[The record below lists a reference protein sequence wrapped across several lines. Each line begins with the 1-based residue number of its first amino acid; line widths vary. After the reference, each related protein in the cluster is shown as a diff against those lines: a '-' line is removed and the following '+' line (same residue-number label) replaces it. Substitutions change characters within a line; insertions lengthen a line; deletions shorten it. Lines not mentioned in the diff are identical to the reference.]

1 MWNQYYGII
10 KVANSAL
17 ESLDSY
23 AANATTDAQKTT
35 NRSYQG
41 EVKFLRAY
49 AYYRLVQAFGPVTI
63 LRDNTQTNLTRS
75 TVAAVNRYM
84 LEDLNYAI
92 QNCPK
97 VRPNEM
103 AHIGAV
109 SAYSA
114 EALAAKV
121 YLNMGQ
127 YDKVEELTDDI
138 INSQKFEL
146 YGDFYQLFKI
156 PGKLCD
162 ESLFECQCT
171 DFGQGS
177 GELVDV
183 DQWFNFQGPS
193 ISGLSSQGQQ
203 ISSSGW
209 GFMGYTDE
217 FRQWAENRG
226 EQVRATTTFLV
237 GGTTTPSGDQV
248 KKQTNPLRT
257 NCWNGKAYTLL
268 AGYTLLFAITE
279 LLSLT
284 MIFTKQ
290 PLHVLTVTYG
300 VVAGVLAFLGARS
313 LYKKRQKNRISP
325 ELVVAGILILIQ
337 LIVVV
342 LYAHMDED
350 DAFYVGTATTAVE
363 TDSLYAYNPYTGAAY
378 NVLPS
383 RYILS
388 PFPAFLAVTSRLCG
402 GLHPAIVAHTVFPAV
417 FVFLAYVVLFQ
428 YSRIFFKGKA
438 GEQGIFM
445 ILCAVILWFCGYS
458 VYNSEIF
465 TMGRIWQGKAVLA
478 GVFLPFLFLLC
489 MEIFMQEKPEYPWS
503 LAFLANGACCLF
515 SSMGIMLAPLLM
527 GVFALLSLVKFR
539 DGRRFLKSVVCCLP
553 SLILGVV
560 YILVF

>member
-1 MWNQYYGII
+1 MKINKYLSVLALASLLFGATSCSDYIDIDPENSVPEEKVDYTNLDNMYMPVSGVYAKVRTGAMHWVIWPLSTVRDGDIWSGKPDDQAQLVDFGNFNYSDNSFWGLNEMWNQYYGII

-183 DQWFNFQGPS
+183 DQWFNFQGPNMAEKYVEVVNADGTISYKQAEGAKS
-193 ISGLSSQGQQ
+193 IG
-203 ISSSGW
+203 GW
-209 GFMGYTDE
+209 NFIGYEPE
-217 FRQWAENRG
+217 FVAWAEARG
-226 EQVRATTTFLV
+226 EGVRAETSFLKALSKTREGWQV
-237 GGTTTPSGDQV
+237 GPTSATKTD
-248 KKQTNPLRT
+248 
-257 NCWNGKAYTLL
+257 CWNGKGYLPYNQMTLPRTTYGANNNVRIIRYAEVL
-268 AGYTLLFAITE
+268 LMNSEAKVRLGKDGDAGYNEVRRRAGMSTKTGVTLKDV
-279 LLSLT
+279 
-284 MIFTKQ
+284 MD
-290 PLHVLTVTYG
+290 
-300 VVAGVLAFLGARS
+300 
-313 LYKKRQKNRISP
+313 KRRM
-325 ELVVAGILILIQ
+325 E
-337 LIVVV
+337 
-342 LYAHMDED
+342 
-350 DAFYVGTATTAVE
+350 
-363 TDSLYAYNPYTGAAY
+363 
-378 NVLPS
+378 
-383 RYILS
+383 
-388 PFPAFLAVTSRLCG
+388 LCG
-402 GLHPAIVAHTVFPAV
+402 EWCARYVDLVRTGDAATVLGPKGWTAEKTYWPIPANQLDDLPDLKLEPID
-417 FVFLAYVVLFQ
+417 
-428 YSRIFFKGKA
+428 
-438 GEQGIFM
+438 GI
-445 ILCAVILWFCGYS
+445 A
-458 VYNSEIF
+458 E
-465 TMGRIWQGKAVLA
+465 
-478 GVFLPFLFLLC
+478 
-489 MEIFMQEKPEYPWS
+489 
-503 LAFLANGACCLF
+503 
-515 SSMGIMLAPLLM
+515 
-527 GVFALLSLVKFR
+527 
-539 DGRRFLKSVVCCLP
+539 
-553 SLILGVV
+553 
-560 YILVF
+560 